1 MDIRISRLH
10 FPVTTLGPGQRIGI
24 WFQGCAIR
32 CQGCISMDT
41 WANAGGETTVD
52 AILAQVRT
60 WLPESTGITISGG
73 EPFDQSDAL
82 IALLHGMRQLS
93 TGDILVY
100 SGYTIESL
108 ANTLARADGL
118 IDALISDPFDI
129 DAPQTLPLRGSDNQ
143 RLHCLTALGH
153 ACFAQYEH
161 TPRNDG
167 KALDVMFDEDGSVW
181 FAGIPD
187 RDDFQRLRD
196 LLTDQGHHVR
206 ISADKAR
213 NR

>member
-1 MDIRISRLH
+1 
-10 FPVTTLGPGQRIGI
+10 
-24 WFQGCAIR
+24 
-32 CQGCISMDT
+32 MDT

-52 AILAQVRT
+52 AILAQVRN
-60 WLPESTGITISGG
+60 WLPESNGITISGG

-82 IALLHGMRQLS
+82 IALLHGLRQLS
-93 TGDILVY
+93 AGDILVY
-100 SGYTIESL
+100 SGHAIESL
-108 ANTLARADGL
+108 ADTLARANGL

-129 DAPQTLPLRGSDNQ
+129 AAPQTRPLRGSDNQ

-153 ACFAQYEH
+153 TRFAQYEH
-161 TPRNDG
+161 MPRNED
-167 KALDVMFDEDGSVW
+167 KTLDVMFDEDGSVW

-187 RDDFQRLRD
+187 RDDFLRLKD
-196 LLTDQGHHVR
+196 LLNDQGHHAR